1 MKITAINR
9 GGSIIS
15 FKSGY
20 PTFQSAGH
28 LTFDGNR
35 TSVYENTNPFYR
47 QMTTNKGDNISFTG
61 SPFNRDNHD
70 SVSFTGSPFNRDN
83 HDSVSFKGVPP
94 YRHYANEGKECPPE
108 GCQPIKLQVKVPP
121 NGGILLHRHVD
132 MLGNVLDIKG

>member
-1 MKITAINR
+1 MKITSINR

-35 TSVYENTNPFYR
+35 TPIHENTNLFYR
-47 QMTTNKGDNISFTG
+47 QMTTNKGDNI
-61 SPFNRDNHD
+61 P
-70 SVSFTGSPFNRDN
+70 FTGSPFNRDN

-108 GCQPIKLQVKVPP
+108 GCQPIKLQDKVPP
-121 NGGILLHRHVD
+121 NGGILLYRHVD

>member
-61 SPFNRDNHD
+61 SPFNRNNYD

-108 GCQPIKLQVKVPP
+108 GCQPIKLQIQTPP

>member
-28 LTFDGNR
+28 LTFCGNK
-35 TSVYENTNPFYR
+35 TPVHENTNPSDK
-47 QMTTNKGDNISFTG
+47 QMSTKEGDKI
-61 SPFNRDNHD
+61 
-70 SVSFTGSPFNRDN
+70 
-83 HDSVSFKGVPP
+83 SFKGMPP
-94 YRHYANEGKECPPE
+94 YRHHADDTKCPPE
-108 GCQPIKLQVKVPP
+108 GCQPIKPQVKVPL
-121 NGGILLHRHVD
+121 NGGIFLYRHVD

>member
-1 MKITAINR
+1 MKITSINR

-35 TSVYENTNPFYR
+35 TPIHENTNPFYR

-61 SPFNRDNHD
+61 SPFNRD
-70 SVSFTGSPFNRDN
+70 S

-94 YRHYANEGKECPPE
+94 YRHHANEGKECPPE
-108 GCQPIKLQVKVPP
+108 GCQPIKPQVKVPP
-121 NGGILLHRHVD
+121 TGGILLHRHVD